1 MRLDRVMFHVLWP
14 PLAIVA
20 LASTLSA
27 QQPLRVADSVDLNR
41 YAGKWYEIARIPNK
55 FQDRCA
61 GDVVAQYTLR
71 ADSRIDVVNQCR
83 NAEGGIVQARGIA
96 RKGKSGNNAV
106 LQVRFAPAILS
117 FLPKVWGDYWILAI
131 GPDYTWSVVGTPSRD
146 YLWILSRA
154 PVMSANG
161 YAQAIEI
168 AKGNGFDTSRVVKT
182 PQKN

>member
-1 MRLDRVMFHVLWP
+1 MLRGLS
-14 PLAIVA
+14 PLIAIVA
-20 LASTLSA
+20 IASTLRA
-27 QQPLRVADSVDLNR
+27 QQPLRVAESVDLQR

-61 GDVVAQYTLR
+61 RDVVAQYTLR

-83 NAEGGIVQARGIA
+83 NADGGVEQARGIA
-96 RKGKSGNNAV
+96 RKGKSGNNAA

-117 FLPKVWGDYWILAI
+117 FLPNVWGDYWIIAI

-146 YLWILSRA
+146 YLWILSRTPA
-154 PVMSANG
+154 MSANG
-161 YAQAIEI
+161 YEQAIEI
-168 AKGNGFDTSRVVKT
+168 AKGNGFDATRIVKT

>member
-1 MRLDRVMFHVLWP
+1 MIRALLAS
-14 PLAIVA
+14 LAIA
-20 LASTLSA
+20 AIASTLSA
-27 QQPLRVADSVDLNR
+27 QQPLRVAESVDLNR
-41 YAGKWYEIARIPNK
+41 YTGKWYEIARIPNK

-83 NAEGGIVQARGIA
+83 NADGRIVQARGIA

-117 FLPKVWGDYWILAI
+117 FLPSVWGDYWIIAI
-131 GPDYTWSVVGTPSRD
+131 GPDYTWAVVGTPSRD
-146 YLWILSRA
+146 YLWILSRT

-168 AKGNGFDTSRVVKT
+168 VKGNGFDAARIVKT